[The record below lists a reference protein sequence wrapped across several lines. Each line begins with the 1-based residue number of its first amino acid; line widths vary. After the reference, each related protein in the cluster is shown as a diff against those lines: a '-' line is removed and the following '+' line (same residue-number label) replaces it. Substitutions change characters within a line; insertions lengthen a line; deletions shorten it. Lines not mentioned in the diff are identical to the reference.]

1 MTTVIDAAEQFRPHV
16 PRGADR
22 ILRKA
27 GELRHTTR
35 VALADRPILAENLG
49 RLAARISPADPL
61 DGARRMF
68 GGRDA
73 AKWAKR
79 KRLVRLPGES
89 AGNPGDHGSYEGAGA
104 AYVTLAE
111 AAGALLAGRADAGER
126 AQRDALREL
135 MLGTSW
141 LPAFAP
147 ASAAERTVADL
158 LARLSEQLG
167 SAVLRDTRLGAF
179 WALLETAPI
188 ALEPVDAITA
198 ANLHQNPAGTARV
211 APPELAALLGW
222 GPHLAFA
229 TPPRSEDAPW
239 SSRWV
244 EPVLPIGHVERRLT
258 ARLFVLPPGLAR
270 QVAPLPHTLLPDAVL
285 SWLRGMGSDGET
297 LPEVAWSPDVG
308 HGWRTAE
315 LAILH
320 TAALRLTR
328 GADGQPRLRLELAG
342 TDGGYPTFVLA
353 DHVSPDAVVARG
365 ADEEVCVDLST
376 GNAEFKGLFRPAWAD
391 GTGDQGELLGL
402 FDHWR
407 DYPFEPEFGGTV
419 DGWIDDGLIG
429 DLLLDAGVAFHPS
442 IEAPAMAA
450 PCADG
455 TVAAALLRN
464 VAGAGA
470 TIGQLLIERAHVI
483 AEAGLRYQDAL
494 IDQYAAAIERM

>member
-1 MTTVIDAAEQFRPHV
+1 MTTVIDAADQFRPHA
-16 PRGADR
+16 PQGADR

-27 GELRHTTR
+27 DDLRRTTR

-49 RLAARISPADPL
+49 RLAARISPADPR

-68 GGRDA
+68 GGPDA

-104 AYVTLAE
+104 AYVTLAK

-126 AQRDALREL
+126 AERDALREL

-141 LPAFAP
+141 LPTFAP
-147 ASAAERTVADL
+147 TSSGERTVADL
-158 LARLSEQLG
+158 LARLSAQLAN
-167 SAVLRDTRLGAF
+167 AVLRDTRLGAL
-179 WALLETAPI
+179 WALLETTPI

-198 ANLHQNPAGTARV
+198 ASLHQDPAGTARG
-211 APPELAALLGW
+211 APPELVALLGW
-222 GPHLAFA
+222 GAHLAFT
-229 TPPRSEDAPW
+229 TPSRSENAPW
-239 SSRWV
+239 SSRWA
-244 EPVLPIGHVERRLT
+244 EPVLSIGQVERRLT
-258 ARLFVLPPGLAR
+258 TRLFVLPPDLAR
-270 QVAPLPHTLLPDAVL
+270 QVAPLPYAFLPDAVL
-285 SWLRGMGSDGET
+285 SWLREMGSDGET
-297 LPEVAWSPDVG
+297 LPDVAWSPDTG

-315 LAILH
+315 LAVLH

-328 GADGQPRLRLELAG
+328 GTDGQPRLRLELAG
-342 TDGGYPTFVLA
+342 TDGGYPTFVLP

-365 ADEEVCVDLST
+365 ADEKVCVDLST
-376 GNAEFKGLFRPAWAD
+376 GNAEFKGLFRPAWA
-391 GTGDQGELLGL
+391 GGVGDQGELFGL
-402 FDHWR
+402 FDHWG

-429 DLLLDAGVAFHPS
+429 DLLLNAGIAFHPS
-442 IEAPAMAA
+442 IEAPAMAV

-455 TVAAALLRN
+455 TIAAALLRN

-470 TIGQLLIERAHVI
+470 TISQLLVERARVI
-483 AEAGLRYQDAL
+483 AEAGLRYHDAL
-494 IDQYAAAIERM
+494 IGRYAAAIERM